1 MKFVIL
7 SNKKIPGFGG
17 IKGPILTPQ
26 EIPLKKVLSMV
37 SLGFEVFEVMEDGSR
52 RKVQFSDERILSEMI
67 KQKLTK
73 KFCKVYP
80 PIDSVTLVG
89 SPENKSD
96 LNIFEKTS
104 AKDIDAIVDIEKST
118 ICNATRGEN
127 ENKESE
133 EKQSKKDKKNNNKS
147 YKKPELPKIDDVEEI
162 SDDK

>member
-1 MKFVIL
+1 MKFVIT

-26 EIPLKKVLSMV
+26 EIPLKKVLDMV

-52 RKVQFSDERILSEMI
+52 RKVQFSDERILCEMI
-67 KQKLTK
+67 NQKLTK
-73 KFCKVYP
+73 KYCQVYP
-80 PIDSVTLVG
+80 PIDSVTLVE

-96 LNIFEKTS
+96 LNIFEKT
-104 AKDIDAIVDIEKST
+104 T
-118 ICNATRGEN
+118 ICNATKGKD

-133 EKQSKKDKKNNNKS
+133 EKQLKKDKKNNKLD
-147 YKKPELPKIDDVEEI
+147 KKASLPKIDDVEEI

>member
-1 MKFVIL
+1 MKFVIM

-26 EIPLKKVLSMV
+26 EIPLKKVLDMV

-52 RKVQFSDERILSEMI
+52 RKVQFSDERILCEMI
-67 KQKLTK
+67 NQKLTK
-73 KFCKVYP
+73 KYCQVHP
-80 PIDSVTLVG
+80 PIESVTIVG

-96 LNIFEKTS
+96 LNIFEKT
-104 AKDIDAIVDIEKST
+104 T
-118 ICNATRGEN
+118 ICNATKGKD

-133 EKQSKKDKKNNNKS
+133 EKQLKKDKKNNKLD
-147 YKKPELPKIDDVEEI
+147 KKATIPKIDDVEEI

>member
-1 MKFVIL
+1 MKFVIT

-26 EIPLKKVLSMV
+26 EIPLKKVLDMV

-52 RKVQFSDERILSEMI
+52 RKVQFSDERILCEMI
-67 KQKLTK
+67 NQKLTK
-73 KFCKVYP
+73 KYCKVYP
-80 PIDSVTLVG
+80 PIDSVTIVE

-96 LNIFEKTS
+96 LNIFEKT
-104 AKDIDAIVDIEKST
+104 T
-118 ICNATRGEN
+118 ICNATKGKD

-133 EKQSKKDKKNNNKS
+133 EKQLKKDKKNNKLD
-147 YKKPELPKIDDVEEI
+147 KKATLPKIDDVEEI

>member
-1 MKFVIL
+1 MKFVIT

-26 EIPLKKVLSMV
+26 EIPLKKVLDMV

-52 RKVQFSDERILSEMI
+52 RKVQFSDERILCEMI
-67 KQKLTK
+67 NQKLTK
-73 KFCKVYP
+73 KYCQVHP
-80 PIDSVTLVG
+80 PIDSVTLVE

-96 LNIFEKTS
+96 LNIFEKT
-104 AKDIDAIVDIEKST
+104 T
-118 ICNATRGEN
+118 ICNATKGKD

-133 EKQSKKDKKNNNKS
+133 EKQLKKDKKNNKLD
-147 YKKPELPKIDDVEEI
+147 KKTTLPKIDNVEEI

>member
-1 MKFVIL
+1 MKFVIM

-26 EIPLKKVLSMV
+26 EIPLKKVLDMV

-52 RKVQFSDERILSEMI
+52 RKVQFSDERILCEMI
-67 KQKLTK
+67 NQKLTK
-73 KFCKVYP
+73 KYCQVHP
-80 PIDSVTLVG
+80 PIESVTIVG

-96 LNIFEKTS
+96 LNIFEKT
-104 AKDIDAIVDIEKST
+104 T
-118 ICNATRGEN
+118 ICNTTKGKD

-133 EKQSKKDKKNNNKS
+133 EKQLKKDKKNNKLD
-147 YKKPELPKIDDVEEI
+147 KKATLPKIDDVEEI

>member
-89 SPENKSD
+89 SPENKPD
-96 LNIFEKTS
+96 LNIFEKTDV
-104 AKDIDAIVDIEKST
+104 KNMDNT
-118 ICNATRGEN
+118 ICNALISKD

-133 EKQSKKDKKNNNKS
+133 EKQLKKDKKNNKLD
-147 YKKPELPKIDDVEEI
+147 KKTTLPKIDNVEEI

>member
-26 EIPLKKVLSMV
+26 EIPLKKVLNMV

-80 PIDSVTLVG
+80 PIDSVTLVE
-89 SPENKSD
+89 PENKSD

-118 ICNATRGEN
+118 ICNATRGKD

-133 EKQSKKDKKNNNKS
+133 EKQSKKDKKNNKS
-147 YKKPELPKIDDVEEI
+147 YKKPELPKIDNVEEI

>member
-1 MKFVIL
+1 MKFVIM

-26 EIPLKKVLSMV
+26 EIPLKKVLDMV

-52 RKVQFSDERILSEMI
+52 RKVQFSDERILCEMI
-67 KQKLTK
+67 NQKLTK
-73 KFCKVYP
+73 KYCQVHP
-80 PIDSVTLVG
+80 PIESVTIVG

-96 LNIFEKTS
+96 LNIFEKT
-104 AKDIDAIVDIEKST
+104 T
-118 ICNATRGEN
+118 ICNATKGKD

-133 EKQSKKDKKNNNKS
+133 EKQLKKDKKNNKLD
-147 YKKPELPKIDDVEEI
+147 KKATLPKIDDVEEI

>member
-1 MKFVIL
+1 MKFVIM

-26 EIPLKKVLSMV
+26 EIPLKKVLDMV

-67 KQKLTK
+67 EQKLAK
-73 KFCKVYP
+73 KVRQVNP
-80 PIDSVTLVG
+80 DSEKE
-89 SPENKSD
+89 ENKSD

-104 AKDIDAIVDIEKST
+104 VKNIDNTIYNASISKD
-118 ICNATRGEN
+118 

-133 EKQSKKDKKNNNKS
+133 EKQLKKDKKNNKLD
-147 YKKPELPKIDDVEEI
+147 KKTTLPKIDDVEGI

>member
-1 MKFVIL
+1 MKFVIM

-26 EIPLKKVLSMV
+26 EIPLKKVLDMV

-52 RKVQFSDERILSEMI
+52 RKVQFSDERILCEMI
-67 KQKLTK
+67 NQKLTK
-73 KFCKVYP
+73 KYCQVYP
-80 PIDSVTLVG
+80 PIDSVTLVE

-96 LNIFEKTS
+96 LNIFEKT
-104 AKDIDAIVDIEKST
+104 T
-118 ICNATRGEN
+118 ICNATKGKD

-133 EKQSKKDKKNNNKS
+133 EKQLKKDKKNNKLD
-147 YKKPELPKIDDVEEI
+147 KKASLPKIDDVEEI

>member
-1 MKFVIL
+1 MKFVIM

-26 EIPLKKVLSMV
+26 EIPLKKVLDMV

-104 AKDIDAIVDIEKST
+104 VKNINNN
-118 ICNATRGEN
+118 ICNVSKD

-133 EKQSKKDKKNNNKS
+133 EKQLKKDKKNNKLD
-147 YKKPELPKIDDVEEI
+147 KKTTLPKIDNVEEI

>member
-1 MKFVIL
+1 MKFVIT

-26 EIPLKKVLSMV
+26 EIPLKKVLDMV

-52 RKVQFSDERILSEMI
+52 RKVQFSDERILCEMI
-67 KQKLTK
+67 NQKLTK
-73 KFCKVYP
+73 KYCQVYP
-80 PIDSVTLVG
+80 PIESVTLVG

-96 LNIFEKTS
+96 LNIFEKT
-104 AKDIDAIVDIEKST
+104 T
-118 ICNATRGEN
+118 ICNATKGKD

-133 EKQSKKDKKNNNKS
+133 EKQLKKDKKNNKLD
-147 YKKPELPKIDDVEEI
+147 KKASLPKIDDVEEI

>member
-1 MKFVIL
+1 MKFVIM

-26 EIPLKKVLSMV
+26 EIPLKKVLDMV

-67 KQKLTK
+67 EQKIAK
-73 KFCKVYP
+73 KVRQVDTPF
-80 PIDSVTLVG
+80 DSKKE
-89 SPENKSD
+89 ENKSD

-104 AKDIDAIVDIEKST
+104 VKNIDNT
-118 ICNATRGEN
+118 ICNASISKD

-133 EKQSKKDKKNNNKS
+133 EKQLKKDKKNNKLD
-147 YKKPELPKIDDVEEI
+147 KKTTLPKIDDVEGI

>member
-1 MKFVIL
+1 MKFVIT

-26 EIPLKKVLSMV
+26 EIPLKKVLDMV

-52 RKVQFSDERILSEMI
+52 RKVQFSDERILCEMI
-67 KQKLTK
+67 NQKLTK
-73 KFCKVYP
+73 KYCQVYP
-80 PIDSVTLVG
+80 PIDSVTPVR

-96 LNIFEKTS
+96 LNIFEKT
-104 AKDIDAIVDIEKST
+104 T
-118 ICNATRGEN
+118 ICNATKGKD

-133 EKQSKKDKKNNNKS
+133 EKQLKKDKKNNKLD
-147 YKKPELPKIDDVEEI
+147 KKATLPKIDDVEEI

>member
-1 MKFVIL
+1 MKFVIM

-26 EIPLKKVLSMV
+26 EIPLKKVLDMV

-67 KQKLTK
+67 EQKLAK
-73 KFCKVYP
+73 KVRQVDTPF
-80 PIDSVTLVG
+80 DSEKE
-89 SPENKSD
+89 ENKSD

-104 AKDIDAIVDIEKST
+104 VKNIDNT
-118 ICNATRGEN
+118 ICNASISKD

-133 EKQSKKDKKNNNKS
+133 EKQLKKDKKNNKLD
-147 YKKPELPKIDDVEEI
+147 KKTTLPKIDDVEGI

>member
-1 MKFVIL
+1 MKFVIM

-26 EIPLKKVLSMV
+26 EIPLKKVLDMV

-52 RKVQFSDERILSEMI
+52 RKVQFSDERILCEMI
-67 KQKLTK
+67 NQKLTK
-73 KFCKVYP
+73 KYCQVYP
-80 PIDSVTLVG
+80 PIDSVTPVR

-96 LNIFEKTS
+96 LNIFEKT
-104 AKDIDAIVDIEKST
+104 T
-118 ICNATRGEN
+118 ICNATKGKD

-133 EKQSKKDKKNNNKS
+133 EKQLKKDKKNNKLD
-147 YKKPELPKIDDVEEI
+147 KKATLPKIDDVEEI

>member
-1 MKFVIL
+1 MKFVIM

-26 EIPLKKVLSMV
+26 EIPLKKVLDMV

-67 KQKLTK
+67 EQKLAK
-73 KFCKVYP
+73 KVRQVYTP
-80 PIDSVTLVG
+80 FDSEKE
-89 SPENKSD
+89 ENKSD

-104 AKDIDAIVDIEKST
+104 VKNIDNT
-118 ICNATRGEN
+118 ICNTSISKDET
-127 ENKESE
+127 KESE
-133 EKQSKKDKKNNNKS
+133 EKQLKKDKKNNKLD
-147 YKKPELPKIDDVEEI
+147 KKATLPKIDNVEEI

>member
-104 AKDIDAIVDIEKST
+104 VENIDAIVDIEKSA

>member
-1 MKFVIL
+1 MKFVIM

-26 EIPLKKVLSMV
+26 EIPLEKVLNMV

-52 RKVQFSDERILSEMI
+52 RKVQFSDERILCEMI
-67 KQKLTK
+67 NQKLTK
-73 KFCKVYP
+73 KYCQVYP
-80 PIDSVTLVG
+80 PIDSVTLVE

-96 LNIFEKTS
+96 LNIFEKTN
-104 AKDIDAIVDIEKST
+104 
-118 ICNATRGEN
+118 ICNATKGKD

-133 EKQSKKDKKNNNKS
+133 EKQLKKDKKNNKLD
-147 YKKPELPKIDDVEEI
+147 KKPTLPKIDDVEEI

>member
-80 PIDSVTLVG
+80 PIDSVTLVE

-96 LNIFEKTS
+96 SNIFEKTDV
-104 AKDIDAIVDIEKST
+104 KNMDNT
-118 ICNATRGEN
+118 ICNALISKD

-133 EKQSKKDKKNNNKS
+133 EKQLKKDKKNNKLD
-147 YKKPELPKIDDVEEI
+147 KKTTLPKIDNVEEI

>member
-26 EIPLKKVLSMV
+26 EIPLKKVLDMV

-80 PIDSVTLVG
+80 PIDSITLVE

-96 LNIFEKTS
+96 SNIFEKTDV
-104 AKDIDAIVDIEKST
+104 KNMDNT
-118 ICNATRGEN
+118 ICNALISKD

-133 EKQSKKDKKNNNKS
+133 EKQLKKDKKNNKLD
-147 YKKPELPKIDDVEEI
+147 KKTTLPKIDNVEEI

>member
-1 MKFVIL
+1 MKYVIM

-26 EIPLKKVLSMV
+26 EIPLKKVLDMV

-67 KQKLTK
+67 EQKLAK
-73 KFCKVYP
+73 KVRQVNP
-80 PIDSVTLVG
+80 DSEKE
-89 SPENKSD
+89 ENKSD

-104 AKDIDAIVDIEKST
+104 VKNIDNT
-118 ICNATRGEN
+118 ICNASISKD

-133 EKQSKKDKKNNNKS
+133 EKQLKKDKKNNKLD
-147 YKKPELPKIDDVEEI
+147 KKTTLPKIDDVEGI

>member
-1 MKFVIL
+1 MKFVIT

-26 EIPLKKVLSMV
+26 EIPLKKVLDMV

-52 RKVQFSDERILSEMI
+52 RKVQFSDERILCEMI
-67 KQKLTK
+67 NQKLTK
-73 KFCKVYP
+73 KYCQVYP
-80 PIDSVTLVG
+80 PIDSVTLVE

-96 LNIFEKTS
+96 LNIFEKT
-104 AKDIDAIVDIEKST
+104 T
-118 ICNATRGEN
+118 ICNATKGKD

-133 EKQSKKDKKNNNKS
+133 EKQLKKDKKNNKLD
-147 YKKPELPKIDDVEEI
+147 KKTTLPKIDNVEEI

>member
-1 MKFVIL
+1 MKFVIM

-26 EIPLKKVLSMV
+26 EIPLKKVLDMV

-52 RKVQFSDERILSEMI
+52 RKVQFSDERILCEMI
-67 KQKLTK
+67 NQKLTK
-73 KFCKVYP
+73 KYCQVYP
-80 PIDSVTLVG
+80 PIDSVTIVG

-96 LNIFEKTS
+96 LNIFEKT
-104 AKDIDAIVDIEKST
+104 T
-118 ICNATRGEN
+118 ICNATKGKD

-133 EKQSKKDKKNNNKS
+133 EKQLKKDKKNNKLD
-147 YKKPELPKIDDVEEI
+147 KKATLPKIDDVEEI

>member
-1 MKFVIL
+1 MKFVIM

-26 EIPLKKVLSMV
+26 EIPLKKVLDMV

-67 KQKLTK
+67 EQKLAK
-73 KFCKVYP
+73 KVRQVNP
-80 PIDSVTLVG
+80 DSEKE
-89 SPENKSD
+89 ENKSD

-104 AKDIDAIVDIEKST
+104 VKNIDNT
-118 ICNATRGEN
+118 ICNASISKD

-133 EKQSKKDKKNNNKS
+133 EKQLKKDKKNNKLD
-147 YKKPELPKIDDVEEI
+147 KKTSLPKIDDVEGI

>member
-1 MKFVIL
+1 MKFVIM

-26 EIPLKKVLSMV
+26 EIPLKKVLDMV

-52 RKVQFSDERILSEMI
+52 RKVQFSDERILCEMI
-67 KQKLTK
+67 NQKLTK
-73 KFCKVYP
+73 KYCQVYP
-80 PIDSVTLVG
+80 PIDSVTLVE

-96 LNIFEKTS
+96 LNIFEKT
-104 AKDIDAIVDIEKST
+104 T
-118 ICNATRGEN
+118 ICNATKGKD

-133 EKQSKKDKKNNNKS
+133 EKQLKKDKKNNKLD
-147 YKKPELPKIDDVEEI
+147 KKATLPKIDDVEEI

>member
-26 EIPLKKVLSMV
+26 EIPLKKVLDMV

-80 PIDSVTLVG
+80 PIDSITLVE

-96 LNIFEKTS
+96 SNIFEKTDV
-104 AKDIDAIVDIEKST
+104 KNMDNT
-118 ICNATRGEN
+118 ICNAPISKD

-133 EKQSKKDKKNNNKS
+133 EKQLKKDKKNNKLD
-147 YKKPELPKIDDVEEI
+147 KKTTLPKIDNVEEI

>member
-1 MKFVIL
+1 MKFVIM

-26 EIPLKKVLSMV
+26 EIPLKKVLDMV

-67 KQKLTK
+67 EQKLAK
-73 KFCKVYP
+73 KVRQVDTPF
-80 PIDSVTLVG
+80 DSEKE
-89 SPENKSD
+89 ENKSD

-104 AKDIDAIVDIEKST
+104 VKNIDNT
-118 ICNATRGEN
+118 ICNASISKD

-133 EKQSKKDKKNNNKS
+133 EKQLKKDKKNNKLD
-147 YKKPELPKIDDVEEI
+147 KKTTLPKIDDVEEI

>member
-1 MKFVIL
+1 MKFVIM

-26 EIPLKKVLSMV
+26 EIPLKKVLDMV

-80 PIDSVTLVG
+80 PIDSVTQVG

-104 AKDIDAIVDIEKST
+104 VKNIDNN
-118 ICNATRGEN
+118 ICNVSKD

-133 EKQSKKDKKNNNKS
+133 EKQLKKDKKNNKLD
-147 YKKPELPKIDDVEEI
+147 KKTTLPKIDNVEEI

>member
-1 MKFVIL
+1 MKFVIM

-26 EIPLKKVLSMV
+26 EIPLKKVLDMV

-67 KQKLTK
+67 EQKIAK
-73 KFCKVYP
+73 KVRQLDPHF
-80 PIDSVTLVG
+80 DSEKE
-89 SPENKSD
+89 ENKSD

-104 AKDIDAIVDIEKST
+104 VKNEDTKKST
-118 ICNATRGEN
+118 ICNASISKD

-133 EKQSKKDKKNNNKS
+133 EKQLKKDKKNNKLD
-147 YKKPELPKIDDVEEI
+147 KKTTLPKIDDVEGI

>member
-1 MKFVIL
+1 MKFVIT

-26 EIPLKKVLSMV
+26 EIPLKKVLDMV

-52 RKVQFSDERILSEMI
+52 RKVQFSDERILCEMI
-67 KQKLTK
+67 NQKLTK
-73 KFCKVYP
+73 KYCQVYP
-80 PIDSVTLVG
+80 PIDSVTLVE

-96 LNIFEKTS
+96 LNIFEKT
-104 AKDIDAIVDIEKST
+104 T
-118 ICNATRGEN
+118 ICNATKGKD

-133 EKQSKKDKKNNNKS
+133 EKQLKKDKKNNKLD
-147 YKKPELPKIDDVEEI
+147 KKTTLPKIDDVEEI

>member
-1 MKFVIL
+1 MKFVIT

-26 EIPLKKVLSMV
+26 EIPLKKVLDMV

-67 KQKLTK
+67 EQKLAK
-73 KFCKVYP
+73 KVRQVYTP
-80 PIDSVTLVG
+80 FDSEKE
-89 SPENKSD
+89 ENKSD
-96 LNIFEKTS
+96 LNMFEKTS
-104 AKDIDAIVDIEKST
+104 VKNIDNT
-118 ICNATRGEN
+118 ICNTSISKD

-133 EKQSKKDKKNNNKS
+133 EKQLKKDKKNNKLD
-147 YKKPELPKIDDVEEI
+147 KKTTLPKIDDVEEI

>member
-1 MKFVIL
+1 MKFVIT

-26 EIPLKKVLSMV
+26 EIPLKKVLNMV

-52 RKVQFSDERILSEMI
+52 RKVQFSDERILCEMI
-67 KQKLTK
+67 NQKLTK
-73 KFCKVYP
+73 KYCQVYP
-80 PIDSVTLVG
+80 PIDSVTLVE

-96 LNIFEKTS
+96 LNIFEKT
-104 AKDIDAIVDIEKST
+104 T
-118 ICNATRGEN
+118 ICNATKGKD

-133 EKQSKKDKKNNNKS
+133 EKQLKKDNKNNKLD
-147 YKKPELPKIDDVEEI
+147 KKTTLPKIDNVEEI

>member
-1 MKFVIL
+1 MKFVIT

-26 EIPLKKVLSMV
+26 EIPLKKVLDMV

-52 RKVQFSDERILSEMI
+52 RKVQFSDERILCEMI
-67 KQKLTK
+67 NQKLTK
-73 KFCKVYP
+73 KYCQVYP
-80 PIDSVTLVG
+80 PIDSVTPVR

-96 LNIFEKTS
+96 LNIFEKT
-104 AKDIDAIVDIEKST
+104 T
-118 ICNATRGEN
+118 ICNATKGKD

-133 EKQSKKDKKNNNKS
+133 EKQLKKDKKNNKLD
-147 YKKPELPKIDDVEEI
+147 KKTTLPKIDNVEEI

>member
-1 MKFVIL
+1 MKFVIM

-26 EIPLKKVLSMV
+26 EIPLKKVLNMV

-52 RKVQFSDERILSEMI
+52 RKVQFSDERILCEMI
-67 KQKLTK
+67 NQKLTK
-73 KFCKVYP
+73 KYCQVHP
-80 PIDSVTLVG
+80 PIDSVTLVE

-96 LNIFEKTS
+96 LNIFEKT
-104 AKDIDAIVDIEKST
+104 T
-118 ICNATRGEN
+118 ICNATKGKD

-133 EKQSKKDKKNNNKS
+133 EKQLKKDKKNNKLD
-147 YKKPELPKIDDVEEI
+147 KKTTLPKIDNVEEI

>member
-1 MKFVIL
+1 MKFVIM

-26 EIPLKKVLSMV
+26 EIPLKKVLDMV

-80 PIDSVTLVG
+80 PIESVTLVG

-104 AKDIDAIVDIEKST
+104 VKNIDNN
-118 ICNATRGEN
+118 ICNVSKD

-133 EKQSKKDKKNNNKS
+133 EKQLKKDKKNNKLD
-147 YKKPELPKIDDVEEI
+147 KKTTLPKIDNVEEI